1 MITFAVIELVELEG
15 HLKGRLVQL
24 MQELE
29 KIVSI
34 SQSFEDRVYSIKI
47 KGHNLRNHSLS
58 DTEETGGN
66 FHVPKGIE
74 RD

>member
-1 MITFAVIELVELEG
+1 MEG
-15 HLKGRLVQL
+15 TPKGRLVQL

-47 KGHNLRNHSLS
+47 KGHNL
-58 DTEETGGN
+58 TEIIPFQIQKRLVETSMC
-66 FHVPKGIE
+66 PKV
-74 RD
+74 